1 MEYQLAPVVGL
12 MFSSALFLMLSG
24 ELIRFVFGFVLMGNA
39 VNLLIFAAGRL
50 SFVDPPLIGPTDT
63 VPAGP
68 MANALPQALI
78 LTAIVIGFAMSLFL
92 LVLLY
97 RTYAGSRTLDTG
109 QGPFLSEK
117 SGDDTAMATA
127 AGPEPSEKD
136 QP

>member
-1 MEYQLAPVVGL
+1 MEYLLAPVVGL

-50 SFVDPPLIGPTDT
+50 SFVAPPLIGPTET
-63 VPAGP
+63 VPAAP

-97 RTYAGSRTLDTG
+97 RTYAGARTLDTG
-109 QGPFLSEK
+109 QGPFLSEE
-117 SGDDTAMATA
+117 SGDATATATA
-127 AGPEPSEKD
+127 ADPEPPEKD